1 MRRLKPAR
9 TQKNHNNMRRMLFL
23 PLLLAAS
30 VLIAS
35 RTDYLNVQRKFQQI
49 EKHQVKRG
57 SRVAIT
63 AQELNAY
70 VQAELPKVAP
80 PGVRQPSVQLLGNNA
95 AAGAALI
102 DFVKLRSA
110 QGKPPNWIIRNLLQG
125 EHEVRVTTR
134 VRSGGGKATVDI
146 DRVEVAGIP
155 ISGAALDY
163 LIQNYLIPNYPAAKI
178 GRPFDLKYGMDRIEV
193 TPGTAW
199 VVMQ

>member
-1 MRRLKPAR
+1 MRRFA
-9 TQKNHNNMRRMLFL
+9 FV
-23 PLLLAAS
+23 PLILAAS

-49 EKHQVKRG
+49 EKHQVKSG
-57 SRVAIT
+57 SRIAIT

-80 PGVRQPSVQLLGNNA
+80 AGVRQPSVQLIGNNA
-95 AAGAALI
+95 ASGAALI

-110 QGKPPNWIIRNLLQG
+110 QGKPPNWLVRQLLQG

-134 VRSGGGKATVDI
+134 VRSGGGKAVVDI
-146 DRVEVAGIP
+146 DRVEIAGVP
-155 ISGAALDY
+155 ISGGALDF
-163 LIQNYLIPNYPAAKI
+163 LIQNYLMPNYPEAKI

-193 TPGTAW
+193 TPGTAY
-199 VVMQ
+199 VVMR